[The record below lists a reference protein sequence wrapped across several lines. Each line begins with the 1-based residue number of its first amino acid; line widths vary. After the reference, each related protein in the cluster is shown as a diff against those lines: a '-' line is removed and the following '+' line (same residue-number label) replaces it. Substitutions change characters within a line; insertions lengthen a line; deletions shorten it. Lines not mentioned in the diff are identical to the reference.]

1 MKNKEIYKEV
11 EGFPGYW
18 VSNFGIVYTAL
29 GRKIKPLIPS
39 PNGIGYMQVNLYKD
53 CKKHKKYVH
62 RLVADAFIPNPDSL
76 PEINHMD
83 HDKTNNAVDN
93 LEWISREEN
102 NRYSHCKPVIDL
114 TTGAIYQSAV
124 AVSKALNVSD
134 STIGTHIKYCEGKYK
149 GHKFMFLKPATEESV
164 NTIEI
169 FRKKYEIPEIFTEE
183 RFVDLFGDWLN

>member
-1 MKNKEIYKEV
+1 MKSKEQLKEI

-18 VSNFGIVYTAL
+18 VSNLGFVYSIL
-29 GRKIKPLIPS
+29 GRKKIEPLIPS

-53 CKKHKKYVH
+53 SKKHKKYVH
-62 RLVADAFIPNPDSL
+62 RLVADAFIPNPNNL

-114 TTGAIYQSAV
+114 TTGAIYQSATD
-124 AVSKALNVSD
+124 AGRALNASD
-134 STIGTHIKYCEGKYK
+134 GAICTGIKCHDGKCK
-149 GHKFMFLKPATEESV
+149 GHKFMYLPLATEESV

-183 RFVDLFGDWLN
+183 RFVDLFGD